1 MQPVPDEQPVPP
13 PPVLVGEQH
22 RLARRVGAGAHARS
36 LQFHQRDQPVRLGL
50 ACHQPG
56 QDPAEPHRLG
66 AQRRPHPVR
75 TPGRRVAL
83 VEHQVD
89 DLEDRGQAAR
99 DLGPRRDLERHPPGG
114 QGALG
119 PHDALRDGGLGDQ
132 EGPGDLGG
140 GQPAE
145 QPQGEGGARLGRQH
159 RMAGDKD
166 QPQQVIADVI
176 IHRVHVRLPGILRPQ
191 RRVAADFLQFPLVA
205 GPPADQVDRPVL
217 GRGHQPRA
225 RPVGH
230 ALDRPLLE
238 RDHQG
243 VLRQFLGRADV
254 PGDPGQARD
263 QAGRFDP
270 PHRLDRGPGGLVA
283 GFGHGP
289 AGSMGPITWRMSVEP
304 VQPAQ
309 WSRCSL
315 MKREAH
321 SMASSFDLT
330 SYSA

>member
-1 MQPVPDEQPVPP
+1 MPGQPVHDLKAPGRAVRHADGDRPVQLDDRRRRQVAEHHVQRGDALPVGRLHRVGLRVAGGDLGLHLVRARRSAECPGLDQGVQPVPDEQPVPP

-22 RLARRVGAGAHARS
+22 RLAGRVGAGADPRG

-50 ACHQPG
+50 ARHQPG

-66 AQRRPHPVR
+66 AQRRPHPVLAR
-75 TPGRRVAL
+75 RGRVAL

-99 DLGPRRDLERHPPGG
+99 DLGPRRELERHPPGG

-119 PHDALRDGGLGDQ
+119 PHDALGDGGLGDQ

-159 RMAGDKD
+159 RMAGDED

-191 RRVAADFLQFPLVA
+191 RHVAADFL
-205 GPPADQVDRPVL
+205 
-217 GRGHQPRA
+217 
-225 RPVGH
+225 
-230 ALDRPLLE
+230 
-238 RDHQG
+238 
-243 VLRQFLGRADV
+243 
-254 PGDPGQARD
+254 
-263 QAGRFDP
+263 
-270 PHRLDRGPGGLVA
+270 
-283 GFGHGP
+283 
-289 AGSMGPITWRMSVEP
+289 
-304 VQPAQ
+304 
-309 WSRCSL
+309 
-315 MKREAH
+315 
-321 SMASSFDLT
+321 
-330 SYSA
+330 